1 MWLNALL
8 LGLALGLWTRIG
20 GLPGLLLFAAAAGIV
35 AYRVLHRRADVRA
48 EDLTPR
54 NERELWIFGTY
65 ANWAQ
70 YNAQLGERDPDGSFP
85 IVRPDTTSS
94 PFYLGGRPFPDRKG
108 GDRRYYLDMLDSPWD
123 IHSKKDL
130 LDTVEYMST
139 GPGFQRCADQDGRAW
154 ELCRC
159 NQLLSIA
166 FRLGWLSRS
175 EMVRRSCAV
184 GKIMQNTFSGWEEMS
199 QCFLNSC
206 LAWMGSDSGARLRL
220 DIHEH
225 LWERRDSPYRLP
237 WNLKL
242 D

>member
-1 MWLNALL
+1 MWLSAALV
-8 LGLALGLWTRIG
+8 GVALGIG
-20 GLPGLLLFAAAAGIV
+20 VRLGGAPGLLVVAAAVVFAA
-35 AYRVLHRRADVRA
+35 YRALHSPVVDV
-48 EDLTPR
+48 TPR
-54 NERELWIFGTY
+54 SEVEKWIFGTY

-70 YNAQLGERDPDGSFP
+70 FNAQLGERDADGFP
-85 IVRPDTTSS
+85 ILRPDTLSS
-94 PFYLGGRPFPDRKG
+94 PFYLGGRPLPDKKG

-130 LDTVEYMST
+130 LDTVAYMST
-139 GPGFQRCADQDGRAW
+139 GPGLQKCTDQAGRAW

-166 FRLGWLSRS
+166 FRLGWISRG

-184 GKIMQNTFSGWEEMS
+184 GRIMQNTFSGWEELS
-199 QCFLNSC
+199 QSFLTAC
-206 LAWMGSDSGARLRL
+206 LAWMGSDSGAQMRR

-242 D
+242 G